1 RDAGAEISLTAWW
14 SADVAGRAVAQ
25 ALHTFGGYGLTTEYD
40 IHLHNLRAKAWP
52 LVFGDPARL
61 LEEAGRR
68 LYAGERAEL
77 PEIGAVSI
85 DFDLGDE
92 AHAIAR
98 ELHEFFGRNLTPE
111 LKAKAHYSWDGHDP
125 GLHKKLAEARLLF
138 PAWTKELGGRE
149 AAPYAAHAARE

>member
-1 RDAGAEISLTAWW
+1 
-14 SADVAGRAVAQ
+14 
-25 ALHTFGGYGLTTEYD
+25 
-40 IHLHNLRAKAWP
+40 
-52 LVFGDPARL
+52 L

-149 AAPYAAHAARE
+149 AAPYAAHAAREVWKEHGWTTYAAGTTSMVGAIMARFGTEELKREVLSKVAAGEAICSLGFSE